1 MIPIPKCKT
10 PTIADLRPI
19 SLISFP
25 AKVFEKVVFKQLKD
39 VFNHNFGKHQFGFR
53 EKSSTECALIALHDH
68 VTSFLDKKDCLG
80 VQIVAYDYTKAFDK
94 IRHDIIIDCFL
105 KLHFPYSFVKW
116 LCTYLSGRTQSV
128 KIGNV
133 LSDKNIITSG
143 IPQGSVMGP
152 AIFSIVIHCST
163 GLFKFADDITLS
175 LPIFRNANY
184 VITETNNV
192 NTWSNEVSLTL
203 NAKKSEFM
211 YISVSRS
218 SIPVPLNI
226 PQVNRMKLL
235 GVIFNKDLTWDDHIL
250 HVKKIFM
257 SRYYAIKVLKL

>member
-1 MIPIPKCKT
+1 M
-10 PTIADLRPI
+10 
-19 SLISFP
+19 
-25 AKVFEKVVFKQLKD
+25 
-39 VFNHNFGKHQFGFR
+39 
-53 EKSSTECALIALHDH
+53 
-68 VTSFLDKKDCLG
+68 
-80 VQIVAYDYTKAFDK
+80 
-94 IRHDIIIDCFL
+94 
-105 KLHFPYSFVKW
+105 HFPYLFVKW
-116 LCTYLSGRTQSV
+116 LCTYLSGRIQRV

-143 IPQGSVMGP
+143 ISQGSVMGP
-152 AIFSIVIHCST
+152 AIFSIVISFLKPIHCST
-163 GLFKFADDITLS
+163 GSFKFADDVALS

-184 VITETNNV
+184 VITETDNV

-235 GVIFNKDLTWDDHIL
+235 GIIFNKDLTWDDHIL
-250 HVKKIFM
+250 HVKKIVM
-257 SRYYAIKVLKL
+257 SR